1 MKKTK
6 IIATIEA
13 RLGSNR
19 LPNKVLKKIGKKSIL
34 EIIIERLKKSKLI
47 DQIVIATTKNI
58 EDDRICHLAKS
69 KKVSCYRGSEFDVL
83 DRIAN
88 AISNYKGDLIV
99 QLKDRNIVAPFDG
112 VLGYR
117 GITGDILGSDN
128 SIIITLDDNSILYS
142 DIKIPETFASFIKKD
157 LPVKIKF
164 SGMKNKVYDGK
175 IYAVSSR
182 INAETRSL
190 LTRVIIQNENSEL
203 IPGSLLEINVNYNE
217 RNSLGIPDTSM
228 MVEGSKYFVYK
239 VSEDNIAN
247 KIEIEIGIRNNGFIE
262 IVSGLDEGEI
272 IIKDLNTTFKD
283 SVIISLNDTQ
293 LIIDNNKLKFA
304 GYVSLDFIDVNNF
317 YAHYQINRNYRKNIK
332 KINFGFLLNLDDKFV
347 EIDNLKVNGNINQTL
362 EVFLNN
368 FNSNREDIFNRIIL
382 RNSIKNFLKNF

>member
-1 MKKTK
+1 MKRSTK
-6 IIATIEA
+6 ITSAIISFF
-13 RLGSNR
+13 L
-19 LPNKVLKKIGKKSIL
+19 
-34 EIIIERLKKSKLI
+34 III
-47 DQIVIATTKNI
+47 IVIVGRTMIGNHFAKKFSKRPPPGIIVKEVSYKDFSEKI
-58 EDDRICHLAKS
+58 ESYGTAVSKRTESFRIKKDDLTGELTLKDNV
-69 KKVSCYRGSEFDVL
+69 K
-83 DRIAN
+83 
-88 AISNYKGDLIV
+88 KGDLIV

-157 LPVKIKF
+157 LPVKAKF

-272 IIKDLNTTFKD
+272 IVAEGLKKVRPKGEIKP
-283 SVIISLNDTQ
+283 
-293 LIIDNNKLKFA
+293 
-304 GYVSLDFIDVNNF
+304 
-317 YAHYQINRNYRKNIK
+317 IK
-332 KINFGFLLNLDDKFV
+332 K
-347 EIDNLKVNGNINQTL
+347 
-362 EVFLNN
+362 
-368 FNSNREDIFNRIIL
+368 
-382 RNSIKNFLKNF
+382 

>member
-1 MKKTK
+1 MKRSTK
-6 IIATIEA
+6 ITSAIIAFF
-13 RLGSNR
+13 L
-19 LPNKVLKKIGKKSIL
+19 
-34 EIIIERLKKSKLI
+34 IIT
-47 DQIVIATTKNI
+47 IVIVGRTMIGNHFAKKFSKRPPPGIIVKEVSYKDFSEKI
-58 EDDRICHLAKS
+58 ES
-69 KKVSCYRGSEFDVL
+69 YGT
-83 DRIAN
+83 
-88 AISNYKGDLIV
+88 AISKRTESFRIKKDDLTGELTLKDNVKKGDLIV

-157 LPVKIKF
+157 LPVKVKF

-203 IPGSLLEINVNYNE
+203 IPGSLLEIDVNYNE

-247 KIEIEIGIRNNGFIE
+247 KTEIEIGIRNNGFIE
-262 IVSGLDEGEI
+262 IISGLDEGEI
-272 IIKDLNTTFKD
+272 VVAEGLKKVRPRGKIKP
-283 SVIISLNDTQ
+283 
-293 LIIDNNKLKFA
+293 
-304 GYVSLDFIDVNNF
+304 
-317 YAHYQINRNYRKNIK
+317 IK
-332 KINFGFLLNLDDKFV
+332 K
-347 EIDNLKVNGNINQTL
+347 
-362 EVFLNN
+362 
-368 FNSNREDIFNRIIL
+368 
-382 RNSIKNFLKNF
+382 